1 VDLYEHQGKELF
13 ARHGIP
19 VGEGRLATSA
29 DEARRTAEELGGPV
43 VVKAQVL
50 TGGRGKAGGVRVAA
64 SPDDAAEAA
73 DAILGLDIR
82 GHMVRRLWIERATPI
97 AREYYLSV
105 TFDRG
110 AKKPLLMLTR
120 EGGVEIEE
128 VAARDPG
135 ALARV
140 HVDPLAGYQ
149 AYQGRRLVHDAGI
162 EDAGE
167 RRQLAA
173 LVERLYS
180 CFVAEEAMLCEIN
193 PLVVTPDGE
202 LLALDAKVTVDDSAL
217 FRHPDVAAMRDSSAA
232 DPLEALAREKDVTY
246 VRLDG
251 SVGILANGAG
261 LAMAT
266 VDLVGVA
273 GGRPANFCDL
283 GGGGRAEGVVAALEV
298 IASDPGVR
306 SIFFNIFGGLTR
318 GDEVARGIL
327 TALDRIEIAVPIVVR
342 LDGTNAVEGR
352 ALLADAGVEQLH
364 VEATMLDAA
373 RRAVELAR

>member
-19 VGEGRLATSA
+19 VGEGRVATSA
-29 DEARRTAEELGGPV
+29 DEAREAANELGGPV

-64 SPDDAAEAA
+64 TPDETAEAA

-82 GHMVRRLWIERATPI
+82 GHVVRRLWIERAAPI

-128 VAARDPG
+128 IAARDPG

-162 EDAGE
+162 DDPAE

-173 LVERLYS
+173 LVERLYA
-180 CFVAEEAMLCEIN
+180 CFAAEEAMLCEIN
-193 PLVVTPDGE
+193 PLVVTEDGE

-217 FRHPDVAAMRDSSAA
+217 FRHPEVAAMRDTSAA
-232 DPLEALAREKDVTY
+232 DPLEALAREKGVTY

-298 IASDPGVR
+298 IGADPGVR

-327 TALDRIEIAVPIVVR
+327 VALERLGLAVPIVVR
-342 LDGTNAVEGR
+342 LDGTNAAEGR
-352 ALLADAGVEQLH
+352 AILAEAGLEQLH
-364 VEATMLDAA
+364 VEATMLEAA
-373 RRAVELAR
+373 RRAVELAA

>member
-29 DEARRTAEELGGPV
+29 DEARQAANELGGPV

-64 SPDDAAEAA
+64 TPDEAAEAA

-82 GHMVRRLWIERATPI
+82 GHVVGRLWIERAAPI

-162 EDAGE
+162 DDPGE
-167 RRQLAA
+167 RRQLVA
-173 LVERLYS
+173 LVERLYA
-180 CFVAEEAMLCEIN
+180 CFAAEEAMLCEIN
-193 PLVVTPDGE
+193 PLVVTADRE

-217 FRHPDVAAMRDSSAA
+217 FRHPEVAAMRDTSAA
-232 DPLEALAREKDVTY
+232 DPLEALAREKGVTY

-298 IASDPGVR
+298 IGADPGVR

-327 TALDRIEIAVPIVVR
+327 AALERLEIAVPIVVR

-352 ALLADAGVEQLH
+352 AILAGAGLGQLH
-364 VEATMLDAA
+364 VEATMLEAA
-373 RRAVELAR
+373 RRAVELAA